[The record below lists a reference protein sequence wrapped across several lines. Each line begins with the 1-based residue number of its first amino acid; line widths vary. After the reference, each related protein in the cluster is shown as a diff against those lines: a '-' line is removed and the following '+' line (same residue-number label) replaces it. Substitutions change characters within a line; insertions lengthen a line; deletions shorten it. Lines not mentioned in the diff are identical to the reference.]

1 MLVLS
6 RKQGEVIMVGN
17 IAITIVRI
25 CNNQVRVGITA
36 PPEVAVDRL
45 EVREAKQRKTATQQ
59 QQEQGE

>member
-17 IAITIVRI
+17 TAITIVRI
-25 CNNQVRVGITA
+25 CKDRVRVGITA

-45 EVREAKQRKTATQQ
+45 EVREAKLSNCKGRAPHGQI
-59 QQEQGE
+59 